1 MITILCQYFALIMMV
16 VLMMVVA
23 EEWLQIMM
31 IEIYLYNLDLNY
43 WDDVEEI
50 DDDQNKL
57 MTTMVVFMF
66 FSVCFF
72 YSRWWFFMITAI
84 GVPPFFQLGLGL
96 GSISQQQMWQL
107 VL

>member
-31 IEIYLYNLDLNY
+31 SEIYLYNYDLND
-43 WDDVEEI
+43 WGDEEEI

-66 FSVCFF
+66 FRIFF
-72 YSRWWFFMITAI
+72 LIHDGGF
-84 GVPPFFQLGLGL
+84 L
-96 GSISQQQMWQL
+96 
-107 VL
+107 